1 MKTLALRIAFSWC
14 LIAIPAVGA
23 ANEEVFD
30 WLERMGA
37 AMDQM
42 DYQGTFVYVH
52 KDEVESMRITH
63 MVDERGIH
71 ERLVSVSG
79 TPREVVRDARGVRW
93 FSGEDHKV
101 LANSAVDR
109 TFFPELPLG
118 DRMQAAESYKF
129 RLANKQRIAGHTA
142 QRIDIVP
149 KDQYRYGYSLW
160 LEQQSSLLLQWEL
173 TGDQGETLAKLMF
186 TELKMGSEVD
196 KGELRSHAPEDSVQ
210 SAKSLP
216 IGAGHITRAPSSWQP
231 ASLPSG
237 FRLTSHRQQE
247 QQDGSSFEHLVYSD
261 GIATV
266 SVYVET
272 LQQEPALNL
281 GLGQLGTT
289 HVFSRRLGGE
299 VVTVLGDVPAA
310 TVQLIAQ
317 SVGSG
322 KP

>member
-1 MKTLALRIAFSWC
+1 MKRRALWIAFIWC

-23 ANEEVFD
+23 ADEEVFD

-93 FSGEDHKV
+93 FAGEDHKI

-118 DRMQAAESYKF
+118 DRRQAAESYQF
-129 RLANKQRIAGHTA
+129 RLANRQRIAGHTA
-142 QRIDIVP
+142 QRVDIVP

-173 TGDQGETLAKLMF
+173 TGNKGETLAKLMF
-186 TELKMGSEVD
+186 TELKMGSEID
-196 KGELRSHAPEDSVQ
+196 KGELRSHAPEDAVQ
-210 SAKSLP
+210 SVKSTP
-216 IGAGHITRAPSSWQP
+216 IGAGHKAREPSSWQP

-247 QQDGSSFEHLVYSD
+247 QQDGVSFEHLVYSD

-272 LQQEPALNL
+272 AQQDPALNL

-299 VVTVLGDVPAA
+299 VITVLGDVPAA
-310 TVQLIAQ
+310 TVKLIAQ
-317 SVGSG
+317 SVEST

>member
-1 MKTLALRIAFSWC
+1 MKTRALWIAFSWC
-14 LIAIPAVGA
+14 LIAIPAVGT

-63 MVDERGIH
+63 TVDERGIH

-79 TPREVVRDARGVRW
+79 TQREVVRDAKGVRW
-93 FSGEDHKV
+93 FSGEDHKI
-101 LANSAVDR
+101 LADSAVDR
-109 TFFPELPLG
+109 TFFPELPVG
-118 DRMQAAESYKF
+118 DRMQAAESYQF

-142 QRIDIVP
+142 QRVDIVP

-160 LEQQSSLLLQWEL
+160 LEEQSSLLLQWEL
-173 TGDQGETLAKLMF
+173 TGNQGETLAKLMF

-196 KGELRSHAPEDSVQ
+196 KGELRSISPEDSVD
-210 SAKSLP
+210 SVNSGP
-216 IGAGHITRAPSSWQP
+216 IGAGHKASVPSSWHP
-231 ASLPSG
+231 ATLPSG
-237 FRLTSHRQQE
+237 FRLTSHQQQE
-247 QQDGSSFEHLVYSD
+247 SRDGSSFEHLVYSD

-266 SVYVET
+266 SVYVAT
-272 LQQEPALNL
+272 AQQEPELKL

-289 HVFSRRLGGE
+289 HVFSRKLDGE
-299 VVTVLGDVPAA
+299 LITVLGDVPAA
-310 TVQLIAQ
+310 TVKLMAE
-317 SVGSG
+317 SVESS